1 MTNLELIRE
10 LIRHPPNDPVFILH
24 GIMRSEAKE
33 VSGTFGQHGKIFIQL
48 YLTETK
54 GTRT

>member
-24 GIMRSEAKE
+24 GVMRAENKE
-33 VSGTFGQHGKIFIQL
+33 VSGTFGQHGKIFIRPL
-48 YLTETK
+48 LDENK
-54 GTRT
+54 DKRT

>member
-24 GIMRSEAKE
+24 GIMRSETKQ
-33 VSGTFGQHGKIFIQL
+33 VSDTFGQYGKIFIRPL
-48 YLTETK
+48 LDENEDK
-54 GTRT
+54 RN